1 MTLVD
6 IEQIVKL
13 MINNEGKQ
21 RGSGRMKMY
30 YSSLF
35 KHDDILRITFSIS
48 KIFKTLFR
56 KDGY

>member
-21 RGSGRMKMY
+21 RGSGRMKMC
-30 YSSLF
+30 YSSLS
-35 KHDDILRITFSIS
+35 KHDDILRITFSSAVASI
-48 KIFKTLFR
+48 T
-56 KDGY
+56 